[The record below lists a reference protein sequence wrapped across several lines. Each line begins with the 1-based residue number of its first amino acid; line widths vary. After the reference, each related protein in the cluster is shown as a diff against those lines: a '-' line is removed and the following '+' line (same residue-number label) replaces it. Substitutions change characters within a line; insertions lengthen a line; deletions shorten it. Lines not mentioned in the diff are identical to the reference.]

1 MIKASGK
8 MKMIKTT
15 GADTGSV
22 YFETPSRPKRIKE
35 MGNRAVKWPTQAKY
49 GAVKN
54 RSFYFTVVL
63 LIPVA
68 ITAFVT
74 YRSTLVESDLVENS
88 LHRQAEMVSKG
99 LEASLNVGMMHS
111 AWTNDILQDL
121 LDANTSESGA
131 RLIYLSSP
139 EEVIASS
146 SGPLNLDSLPGEL
159 YSRSGGMLVP
169 ENGLF
174 LKEPDLYVF
183 RRVLDGRTAQRNEP
197 RNIGNMMRMHRA
209 LTILPEDLS
218 ITVVLDAAGASYLK
232 GHHLRMNLVT
242 AFFLVIS
249 FAGIAGWGFW
259 SQRARETATALART
273 ESYAGEIVTRMPAGL
288 ILCDTKGMIA
298 ITNPGAAHILG
309 LREDQL
315 KGKAAK
321 DIFPEQILS
330 CESLRSGQDHPVT
343 EGTMAVDGR
352 NLTINLSATPIPGDG
367 DEPGGFLILFQD
379 ISELEHL
386 RDKLARSERLAE
398 IGELSSTVAHE
409 IRNPLSSIRGL
420 AQLLSGKVPE
430 DQGSMMK
437 TIVQEVDRL
446 NRVVSGLL
454 SYARQENL
462 QLVEWEIDNILEH
475 VAVLAEGDARLKNVI
490 ITSEV
495 TPEDLSWQVDRD
507 MVIQALLNLV
517 INAIDASATG
527 QTVKLSAAAE
537 DDNLIFR
544 VADEGAGVP
553 EDSEKLFSLF
563 ETTKVS
569 GTGLG
574 LPLVRKVA
582 QLHGGSAA
590 IHKSTGRGSEA
601 AMWIPNRGGV

>member
-1 MIKASGK
+1 MS
-8 MKMIKTT
+8 
-15 GADTGSV
+15 
-22 YFETPSRPKRIKE
+22 
-35 MGNRAVKWPTQAKY
+35 NHAVKWPVQAPA
-49 GAVKN
+49 GAGKK
-54 RSFYFTVVL
+54 RSFFFTVLL
-63 LIPVA
+63 LIPVT

-111 AWTNDILQDL
+111 AWTKDILQEL

-131 RLIYLSSP
+131 TLIYLSSP
-139 EEVIASS
+139 KGLIASS
-146 SGPLNLDSLPGEL
+146 SGPLSLESLPEEL
-159 YSRSGGMLVP
+159 YSRSGGMLIP

-183 RRVLDGRTAQRNEP
+183 KRVLDGQPAP
-197 RNIGNMMRMHRA
+197 RNNPLNLGNMMRMHNA

-218 ITVVLDAAGASYLK
+218 ITVVLDAVGASYLK

-242 AFFLVIS
+242 AFFLAIS
-249 FAGIAGWGFW
+249 IAGIAGWGFW
-259 SQRARETATALART
+259 SQRARETAVALART
-273 ESYAGEIVTRMPAGL
+273 ESYAGVIVARMPAGL
-288 ILCDTKGMIA
+288 ILCDAKGTIA

-309 LREDQL
+309 IPEDRL
-315 KGKAAK
+315 KGKSAQ

-343 EGTMAVDGR
+343 EGTMIVDGR
-352 NLTINLSATPIPGDG
+352 RLTVNLSATPIPGEE

-379 ISELEHL
+379 ISELENL

-430 DQGSMMK
+430 EQGSMMEI
-437 TIVQEVDRL
+437 IVQEVDRL

-462 QLVEWEIDNILEH
+462 QLREWEIGNILEH
-475 VAVLAEGDARLKNVI
+475 VKVLAEGDAKLKNVKL
-490 ITSEV
+490 EAEAV
-495 TPEDLSWQVDRD
+495 PKDLHWFIDRD
-507 MVIQALLNLV
+507 MLIQALLNLV
-517 INAIDASATG
+517 MNAIEASTAG
-527 QTVKLSAAAE
+527 QTVRLSATAE
-537 DDNLIFR
+537 DGSLTFR
-544 VADEGAGVP
+544 VTDEGAGVP
-553 EDSEKLFSLF
+553 EDSERLFSLF
-563 ETTKVS
+563 ETTKES

-590 IHKSTGRGSEA
+590 IHRGTGRGSEA
-601 AMWIPNRGGV
+601 TMWLPKRGRI

>member
-22 YFETPSRPKRIKE
+22 NFETPSRPKRIKE

-49 GAVKN
+49 GVVKN
-54 RSFYFTVVL
+54 RSFYFTVML

-146 SGPLNLDSLPGEL
+146 SGPLNLESLPGEL

-183 RRVLDGRTAQRNEP
+183 RRVLDGRPAQRNEP

-352 NLTINLSATPIPGDG
+352 NLTINLSATPIPGEG

-430 DQGSMMK
+430 DQGAMMK

-462 QLVEWEIDNILEH
+462 QLVEWEIENILEH

-590 IHKSTGRGSEA
+590 IHKNAGRGSEA